1 MSFGVP
7 RGHLPRKPD
16 LQRFVRFKR
25 LALVAVGG
33 VLIAAAGAWLSFQHI
48 PPWYRPL
55 WLTGTQAQA
64 VREEAEQTF
73 EMASG
78 KMVAGAPFSVSFS
91 EQQINDMLS
100 AQQVIWPAALSALGP
115 GLADPCVDVEPGHI
129 KIGLRWR
136 RGEIRTVL
144 NNRVVL
150 QEADGELT
158 LKSAGARAG
167 SLPIPA
173 STIWE
178 RFVDR
183 PATGNTTPLAAQP
196 APRRVD
202 TLSGALYRLLVDG
215 KPLSLAGVF
224 YWPNGDIPFT
234 ISDLQLQR
242 DRITVSLQPLAD

>member
-1 MSFGVP
+1 MP
-7 RGHLPRKPD
+7 RP
-16 LQRFVRFKR
+16 
-25 LALVAVGG
+25 
-33 VLIAAAGAWLSFQHI
+33 
-48 PPWYRPL
+48 
-55 WLTGTQAQA
+55 
-64 VREEAEQTF
+64 
-73 EMASG
+73 
-78 KMVAGAPFSVSFS
+78 
-91 EQQINDMLS
+91 
-100 AQQVIWPAALSALGP
+100 
-115 GLADPCVDVEPGHI
+115 
-129 KIGLRWR
+129 

-173 STIWE
+173 STIWK
-178 RFVDR
+178 RIVDR

-202 TLSGALYRLLVDG
+202 TLSGALHRLLVDG
-215 KPLSLAGVF
+215 EPLSLAGVF